1 MTRNNEGMFYVP
13 PSRTFIKTSEEIW
26 MVIIDMGM
34 NVYMGIG
41 TNIDLAVSPTV
52 STRRIQV
59 LQHSNEI
66 LQIPASWEPG

>member
-1 MTRNNEGMFYVP
+1 
-13 PSRTFIKTSEEIW
+13 